1 MTQIERSSAVQLGLS
16 QLLQSRYLNLGPQLK
31 RHRAMASRSGQR
43 ISNIRGRGME
53 FDEARHY
60 QAGDDIRSI
69 DWRVTARTGKAHTKL
84 FREEREQPVIIL
96 LDINPSM
103 IFGSQHCL
111 KSIVASELAAYLG
124 WAAIGLGERVAVVI
138 NQGQQHVSL
147 ASHAARQAQWL
158 QLLQQ
163 IVDCHQQQ
171 LDQFHKSE
179 APSNLSP
186 ALEQLN
192 LIAKTGYQ
200 IHLISDFYHLQVQ
213 DIPLLQRL
221 SRRNQVMAWQI
232 TDPFESQ
239 IENEQTTRLQ
249 IEGAKGLSSLWPSK
263 RFFRSQYQHLAEQ
276 RQSRIEETFA
286 NSSIVF
292 DTIST
297 AKDWHENNG
306 I

>member
-96 LDINPSM
+96 LDISPSM

-111 KSIVASELAAYLG
+111 KSIIASELAAYLG

-138 NQGQQHVSL
+138 NQGQQQVSL

-171 LDQFHKSE
+171 LDQFHDND

-200 IHLISDFYHLQVQ
+200 IHLISDFYHLQIT

-232 TDPFESQ
+232 LDPFEHQ
-239 IENEQTTRLQ
+239 IADQHQNRLQ
-249 IEGAKGLSSLWPSK
+249 IQGENGLSSLWPSK
-263 RFFRSQYQHLAEQ
+263 KLFRNQYHDLAQ
-276 RQSRIEETFA
+276 KRQTRIEETFG
-286 NSSIVF
+286 NSNMVF
-292 DTIST
+292 DIIST